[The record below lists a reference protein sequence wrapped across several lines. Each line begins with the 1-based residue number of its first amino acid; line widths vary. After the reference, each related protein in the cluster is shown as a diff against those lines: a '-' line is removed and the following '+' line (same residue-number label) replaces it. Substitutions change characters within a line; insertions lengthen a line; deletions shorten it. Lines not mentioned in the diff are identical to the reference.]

1 MTLNITQDEI
11 NTLWEKGYRPWEIYT
26 CNETPVK
33 YFGELKQAGEISGWD
48 IKHIF
53 ATREAIKTYPFFDCI
68 IMMDCVAYCTEIW
81 E

>member
-1 MTLNITQDEI
+1 MTLNLTQDEI

-53 ATREAIKTYPFFDCI
+53 CNP
-68 IMMDCVAYCTEIW
+68 
-81 E
+81 

>member
-1 MTLNITQDEI
+1 MTLNLTQDEI

-26 CNETPVK
+26 CNETPVE

-48 IKHIF
+48 IIHIF
-53 ATREAIKTYPFFDCI
+53 ATLEAINTYPFFECL
-68 IMMDCVAYCTEIW
+68 IMTDCVASCTEIR

>member
-1 MTLNITQDEI
+1 MTLNLTQDEI
-11 NTLWEKGYRPWEIYT
+11 NTLWEKDYRPWEIYT
-26 CNETPVK
+26 CNETPVE

-53 ATREAIKTYPFFDCI
+53 ATREAIKTYPFFDVI